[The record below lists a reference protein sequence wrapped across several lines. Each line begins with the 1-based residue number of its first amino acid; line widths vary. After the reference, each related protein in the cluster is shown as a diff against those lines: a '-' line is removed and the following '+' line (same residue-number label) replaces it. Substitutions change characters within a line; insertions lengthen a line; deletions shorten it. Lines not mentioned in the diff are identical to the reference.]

1 MKESGYYPPGAEF
14 DPSAPYNE
22 IPIEEREFD
31 VEVEYAMRKECKVT
45 TDDYVPEID
54 DENGHEYANTENTDW
69 DTAYANSNN
78 YSIPELLLELES
90 YIKRDLESYKG
101 NENMERYLNEMLE
114 SCREWEVIES
124 NIKEI

>member
-1 MKESGYYPPGAEF
+1 MSAADYFPAGAYS
-14 DPSAPYNE
+14 DPNAPYNE
-22 IPIEEREFD
+22 PIIPERDFDID
-31 VEVEYAMRKECKVT
+31 VEFVMSKAVTVT
-45 TDDYVPEID
+45 TNDYAPEYD
-54 DENGHEYANTENTDW
+54 DEDGHEYANTENTDW

>member
-14 DPSAPYNE
+14 DSSAPYNE
-22 IPIEEREFD
+22 IPVEEREFD
-31 VEVEYAMRKECKVT
+31 VEVEYVMRKECKVT

-69 DTAYANSNN
+69 DAAYENSNN
-78 YSIPELLLELES
+78 YGIPELLLELEQ
-90 YIKRDLESYKG
+90 YIKQDLERYKG
-101 NENMERYLNEMLE
+101 SKNKERHLKEMLE
-114 SCREWEVIES
+114 SCQEWEVIES